1 MGGVWGADDAS
12 VPTMI
17 RVESPLHQRNFGAS
31 AIPVTTSADDRAGR
45 RALARLQ
52 RQHLACTRCVD
63 AGRIPEA
70 RPVFSGAWGQRVV
83 LVGQAPG
90 PVEAEVGQPFSGRAG
105 RQLMRWLER
114 AGFADE
120 ADARRRI
127 YFISATTCFPGR
139 LPGGAGDRRPSPSE
153 VAACSPWRAGVIE
166 LLHPPLVVPVGSLA
180 LSLYLPNARL
190 DDVVGEAWLPD
201 GRRAPR
207 RPVGTPRVL
216 LPLPHPSGQSRWL
229 NDPARAAL
237 LDRALERLRALV
249 AWAEQR

>member
-1 MGGVWGADDAS
+1 
-12 VPTMI
+12 MI
-17 RVESPLHQRNFGAS
+17 RAESSHHQHNFGAS
-31 AIPVTTSADDRAGR
+31 TIPVTTSAGEPARR

-63 AGRIPEA
+63 AGWIPVA
-70 RPVFSGAWGQRVV
+70 RPVFSGGWGQRVV

-114 AGFADE
+114 AGFVDE
-120 ADARRRI
+120 ADARRRV

-139 LPGGAGDRRPSPSE
+139 RPDGAGDRRPSPRE
-153 VAACSPWRAGVIE
+153 VAACSPWREGVIE
-166 LLHPPLVVPVGSLA
+166 LLQPPLLVLVGSLA
-180 LSLYLPNARL
+180 LSLYLPDARL

-207 RPVGTPRVL
+207 RPTAAAPRVL

-229 NDPARAAL
+229 NDRDRAAL
-237 LDRALERLRALV
+237 LDRALERLGALV
-249 AWAEQR
+249 AWAEQG